1 MESQSSWKKHTIFFL
16 ASQNISLFGSM
27 LVQYAIM
34 WHITLTTQSG
44 TMMMISIICGFI
56 PTLIISPFAGVW
68 ADRLERKKVIILSDA
83 MIAITTLAMAISF
96 YFGFESLWQLLV
108 VMAIRSFG
116 NGIQTPAVSALLPQL
131 VPNEQLTKV
140 NGIQQSIQA
149 CVSIISPILSGA
161 LLSITPIEQIFGID
175 VLTAALA
182 IGILLF
188 LLKIPTQKRINGT
201 IKVSYFTDLRDGII
215 YIHHHDF
222 IKTLFVFCA
231 FFFVL
236 VSPIA
241 FLSPLQTTRNYG
253 PDIWRLTAIEVTFS
267 GGMMIGGALIALW
280 KGFANK
286 LHTMVLSILIN
297 GVFIIAMSLIPPFWI
312 YLACMAIIGVSMP
325 LFNTPFTVL
334 LQQKVDPAY
343 LGRVFG
349 VFSMISSS
357 VMPLAMLFFG
367 PLADV
372 IKIEWML
379 FVTGTIMAIE
389 GWVMSRNKKLL
400 RAGAPD
406 PGIQPSALQ

>member
-56 PTLIISPFAGVW
+56 PTLIISPFAVCW
-68 ADRLERKKVIILSDA
+68 AGRLERKKVIILSDA

-96 YFGFESLWQLLV
+96 YFGFESLWQLFV

-116 NGIQTPAVSALLPQL
+116 NGTQTPAVSALLPQL

-201 IKVSYFTDLRDGII
+201 IKVSYSPTFVMGSSISITMILLKRSL
-215 YIHHHDF
+215 YFAHSS
-222 IKTLFVFCA
+222 LF
-231 FFFVL
+231 
-236 VSPIA
+236 
-241 FLSPLQTTRNYG
+241 
-253 PDIWRLTAIEVTFS
+253 W
-267 GGMMIGGALIALW
+267 
-280 KGFANK
+280 
-286 LHTMVLSILIN
+286 
-297 GVFIIAMSLIPPFWI
+297 SLP
-312 YLACMAIIGVSMP
+312 
-325 LFNTPFTVL
+325 
-334 LQQKVDPAY
+334 
-343 LGRVFG
+343 
-349 VFSMISSS
+349 
-357 VMPLAMLFFG
+357 
-367 PLADV
+367 
-372 IKIEWML
+372 
-379 FVTGTIMAIE
+379 
-389 GWVMSRNKKLL
+389 
-400 RAGAPD
+400 
-406 PGIQPSALQ
+406 